1 MPRPVV
7 GSSKRLA
14 TAQHTVQTYYTY
26 LNYPHPPQKLHL
38 HTTPNIQPPRLAYP
52 HTNTHTLN
60 HSSLVRNTWARNTRA
75 KMKLPA
81 DAAAATAT
89 FSSVC
94 VGFSESLLLAPRVSH
109 RLLFIPH
116 PSPNTFAL
124 WRLFRGGNG
133 RDFLNHTLVCCILIA
148 YCRENV
154 FCLSV
159 STSLLLSFALH
170 SSLFVKLFPCFLCS
184 PCSWGEGSR
193 IAVTIVSLFLSLRQK
208 FHFTALCSG
217 AVFRS
222 WFSFEFLKASIG
234 HHQQVKC

>member
-1 MPRPVV
+1 
-7 GSSKRLA
+7 
-14 TAQHTVQTYYTY
+14 
-26 LNYPHPPQKLHL
+26 
-38 HTTPNIQPPRLAYP
+38 
-52 HTNTHTLN
+52 
-60 HSSLVRNTWARNTRA
+60 
-75 KMKLPA
+75 MKLPA

-116 PSPNTFAL
+116 PSPNTFV
-124 WRLFRGGNG
+124 GGNG

-159 STSLLLSFALH
+159 SQSRLLSFALH
-170 SSLFVKLFPCFLCS
+170 SSQFVNHFPCFLCS

-193 IAVTIVSLFLSLRQK
+193 IAVTIVSHSIPFSAAHIP
-208 FHFTALCSG
+208 FHNS
-217 AVFRS
+217 AVFWRS
-222 WFSFEFLKASIG
+222 FPILVFF
-234 HHQQVKC
+234 